1 VYYVYHIVWS
11 CVGRVFVKDTRPD
24 YNTYK
29 AEFSGS
35 PEIKI
40 LELDY
45 ARLDEL
51 EKIVNQKSF
60 SEAERMIRDKDRD
73 RDSRLLTWDSLK

>member
-24 YNTYK
+24 YDTYM

-45 ARLDEL
+45 DRLKEL
-51 EKIVNQKSF
+51 EGIVNQRSF
-60 SEAERMIRDKDRD
+60 SEAERMIRDKDEN

>member
-1 VYYVYHIVWS
+1 M
-11 CVGRVFVKDTRPD
+11 
-24 YNTYK
+24 

-45 ARLDEL
+45 ERLKKL
-51 EKIVNQKSF
+51 EEIVNEKSF
-60 SEAERMIRDKDRD
+60 SEAERMIRDKDRS

>member
-1 VYYVYHIVWS
+1 M
-11 CVGRVFVKDTRPD
+11 
-24 YNTYK
+24 

-45 ARLDEL
+45 GKLKEL
-51 EKIVNQKSF
+51 EGIVSQRSF
-60 SEAERMIRDKDRD
+60 SEAERMIRDKDRN